1 MKSSFFLRD
10 NIEANRVR
18 SHLLRHHP
26 RTRFTISPHGEG
38 PGPFGGTGERYMP
51 PQDRQGRW
59 EIWGSQ
65 RVIDIARA
73 LVDVDPEWQR
83 HIHARHVSHL
93 EYEQSLVALRT
104 LTQPSDDND
113 ANARLIAA
121 APELLKAL
129 QDLSSTYLMTGDHV
143 DGHHGDDCVL
153 CNAHA
158 AIKAAQAHK

>member
-1 MKSSFFLRD
+1 MKRSFFLRD

-26 RTRFTISPHGEG
+26 RTRFTIAPNGEG
-38 PGPFGGTGERYMP
+38 PGPFGGTGP
-51 PQDRQGRW
+51 GRNGDDGRGW

-73 LVDVDPEWQR
+73 LVDVDP
-83 HIHARHVSHL
+83 
-93 EYEQSLVALRT
+93 
-104 LTQPSDDND
+104 D
-113 ANARLIAA
+113 ARLIAA

>member
-1 MKSSFFLRD
+1 MNSSFFLRD

-26 RTRFTISPHGEG
+26 RTRFTIAPNGEG
-38 PGPFGGTGERYMP
+38 PGPFGGTGP
-51 PQDRQGRW
+51 GRNGDDGRGW